1 MKIGVENAN
10 RLLDQLE
17 RLGYTLGI
25 VVRYEVLGETGD
37 LAQIRSGL
45 CRLKDDQ
52 LLLVD
57 SQLSTVEKCSVLIKE
72 FKRFDLCGVF
82 VPPAIRRLIEG
93 KESDFD

>member
-1 MKIGVENAN
+1 MKICSENAD

-17 RLGYTLGI
+17 RLGHTLG
-25 VVRYEVLGETGD
+25 VVIRYEILSENGD

-45 CRLKDDQ
+45 CRLKNDH

-57 SQLSTVEKCSVLIKE
+57 SQLSTVEKCSVLINE

-93 KESDFD
+93 KESSF